1 MSDKTLRY
9 TRGMT
14 RAQIGLFGGTF
25 DPPHL
30 GHLILAS
37 EAAHQF
43 KLTRVLWVLAPDPPH
58 KLDQSLTP
66 LRHRLEML
74 KRMIAD
80 NPIFEIS
87 YLEINRPG
95 PHYTIDTVR
104 ALTGQEP
111 NADITLL
118 MGGDSFRDLPKW
130 RESSNLVT
138 AVKKIG
144 VMRRP
149 DDSFDLRALESQ
161 IRGVTEKVGFLDA
174 LLQELSS
181 REIRRRIAEGEAY
194 RYYLFPAVYEYIEK
208 NNLYRK

>member
-1 MSDKTLRY
+1 
-9 TRGMT
+9 MT

-43 KLTRVLWVLAPDPPH
+43 KLTRVLWALAPDPPH
-58 KLDQSLTP
+58 KLDQRLMP
-66 LRHRLEML
+66 LPHRLEML

-104 ALTGQEP
+104 ALNEQEP

-118 MGGDSFRDLPKW
+118 MGGDSFRDLPTW

-161 IRGVTEKVGFLDA
+161 IRGVTEKVAFLDA

-208 NNLYRK
+208 NNLYRGE